1 MSVAEA
7 GDRRIAVVVMGHEC
21 YRLHQY
27 AQQQHQFRNSFVPQ
41 IPHNVAKIPLFSES
55 DKIVSVF
62 RLSGAVSLIC
72 RREAANRRGFP
83 RAASGR
89 PSEGGGRFGLCCRAR
104 VESVAGVAE
113 ESAGD
118 GPLRRDALAV
128 CSFRSAGME
137 WGFPPGCEWVS
148 AARGRGVSRRVACS
162 N

>member
-7 GDRRIAVVVMGHEC
+7 GDRRVAVVVMGHEC

-27 AQQQHQFRNSFVPQ
+27 AQQQHQFRDSLVPQ

-62 RLSGAVSLIC
+62 RISGAVSLIC

-83 RAASGR
+83 AGCEWVSVGR
-89 PSEGGGRFGLCCRAR
+89 RRRFGQRCRAR
-104 VESVAGVAE
+104 EESVAGVAE

-118 GPLRRDALAV
+118 GPLRGMRLRFAV
-128 CSFRSAGME
+128 FGQRGM
-137 WGFPPGCEWVS
+137 
-148 AARGRGVSRRVACS
+148 ARGLPVGRE
-162 N
+162 